1 MKKSNVYTCTGDSGQ
16 TSLADGT
23 RTSKCSLR
31 LESYGEVDEL
41 NCHIGLLLS
50 IIQKGEIRHMLT
62 DVQRRLFSVG
72 AQLATPP
79 GAAYTVRWPITEDQV
94 HEMEHVIDSL
104 HEGLPPWRGFTLPG
118 GTQAASQAQVC
129 RAVCRRA
136 ERRICALAQQEG
148 GVDSSLLAYVNRLS
162 DMFYVLALRLNYLD
176 GVDEISWSPEGNI
189 KK

>member
-1 MKKSNVYTCTGDSGQ
+1 MKKSNVYTCTGDRGQ

-23 RTSKCSLR
+23 RTSKCCMR

-41 NCHIGLLLS
+41 NSHVGLLLS
-50 IIQKGEIRHMLT
+50 LVTEEGLRELLLG
-62 DVQRRLFSVG
+62 VQRSLFSVG
-72 AQLATPP
+72 AMLATPSE
-79 GAAYTVRWPITEDQV
+79 AAHAVRCPVTMEQV
-94 HEMEHVIDSL
+94 HDLEHTIDSL
-104 HEGLPPWRGFTLPG
+104 HDGLPSWRGFTLPG

-136 ERRICALAQQEG
+136 ERRICTLQEAEG
-148 GVDSSLLAYVNRLS
+148 GVDACLLAYVNRLS

-176 GVDEISWSPEGNI
+176 GRSEILWHSENSV